1 MLFRITHT
9 TRFLYEQAAYDSH
22 NELRLEPRDGGGQRR
37 LEFALDLDR
46 PAAVLAY
53 RDFFGNYGH
62 SVAVSAPHERLTIT
76 ARSLIERTPESS
88 PNLPEATFAAFLAE
102 DAARAKAYCEF
113 LSPSKYVPFSERLR
127 KFFWMAHPSP
137 ADDVAGYV
145 ARIVNWVRDQFEY
158 ETTRTHV
165 HSSLDDILKSGGGV
179 CQDFAHLTIGILRL
193 AGVPARY
200 VSGYLAP
207 MPAADG
213 AAAVGEQA
221 SHAWLEAWLPG
232 VGWVGFDPTHSSRTG
247 PYHLRVAVG
256 RDYGDVPPLR
266 GIYRSHGS
274 GQVMKVELNVEPAD
288 APGKNAGPQGQSQQ

>member
-1 MLFRITHT
+1 MLFRITHI
-9 TRFLYEQAAYDSH
+9 TRFMYERAAYDSH
-22 NELRLEPRDGGGQRR
+22 NELRLEPRDGDGQRCM
-37 LEFALDLDR
+37 EFALDLDC

-53 RDFFGNYGH
+53 RDFFGNH
-62 SVAVSAPHERLTIT
+62 AHAVSVSAPHKRLTIT
-76 ARSLIERTPESS
+76 ARSLIERTPASS
-88 PNLPEATFAAFLAE
+88 ASLPEATFAAFLAE
-102 DAARAKAYCEF
+102 DGARAQAYCEF
-113 LSPSKYVPFSERLR
+113 LGPSKYVPFSERLR

-137 ADDVAGYV
+137 GDDVAGYV

-179 CQDFAHLTIGILRL
+179 CQDFAHLTIGMLRL

-207 MPAADG
+207 LPVADG
-213 AAAVGEQA
+213 TAAVGEQA

-232 VGWVGFDPTHSSRTG
+232 IGWVGFDPTNSSRTG

-256 RDYGDVPPLR
+256 RDYADVPPLR
-266 GIYRSHGS
+266 GMYRSHGS

-288 APGKNAGPQGQSQQ
+288 SPGKNAAPRGQSQQ